1 MRPAT
6 LALLAA
12 LLLPAAAT
20 AGDGEALLPYVPAE
34 ATMIVGFDG
43 VALRDSATFQRF
55 YGMIS
60 EADTAS
66 DTLAHLRELGVDP
79 ASMIDSA
86 VYAALSLDEDEDDV
100 ALLVQFDESVDS
112 STLDARL
119 AEWATEVEEFLG
131 ASCYSH
137 EAGYTVAR
145 VSDRIMIA
153 APAATVRGAIAAAAD
168 GEVDDAET
176 RAVGLNETM
185 AELVSRADRTG
196 LLWMAIAIPEDSADP
211 WLAPIRSLTASLDVG
226 SSVDIGLR
234 LTSADAETA
243 AAQAAELR
251 AGTQRLSS
259 AAEVRALGLD
269 AVLDAVTIEQTDAD
283 VTVGVVVD
291 EATWTELLEMASAVV
306 ESELR

>member
-12 LLLPAAAT
+12 LLVPAAAR
-20 AGDGEALLPYVPAE
+20 AGDGEALLPYIPTD

-43 VALRDSATFQRF
+43 VALRESATFQRF

-60 EADTAS
+60 EAETAS
-66 DTLAHLRELGVDP
+66 DTLGHLRDLGVDP
-79 ASMIDSA
+79 ASMIDSL
-86 VYAALSLDEDEDDV
+86 VYAAISLDEDEDDV

-145 VSDRIMIA
+145 VSDRVMIA
-153 APAATVRGAIAAAAD
+153 APAATVRGAIAAATD
-168 GEVDDAET
+168 GDAEDAEA
-176 RAVGLNETM
+176 RAVGPSETM
-185 AELVSRADRTG
+185 RALVERADRTG
-196 LLWMAIAIPEDSADP
+196 LLWMAISIPEDSPDP
-211 WLAPIRSLTASLDVG
+211 WLAPIRALTASLDVG
-226 SSVDIGLR
+226 NTVEIGL
-234 LTSADAETA
+234 LVTSTDAETA

-251 AGTQRLSS
+251 AGTRRLAG

-269 AVLDAVTIEQTDAD
+269 AVLEAVTVEQNDAD
-283 VTVGVVVD
+283 VSVGVVVD
-291 EATWTELLEMASAVV
+291 EAMWAELLDMASAVV